1 MWIDPPESPP
11 ESHGRRA
18 RRPVGGPRGSGC
30 GQSGQAAVSF
40 VAVLPLLLAAAALL
54 AQIAVVGY
62 AAWSAAGAARAGAR
76 AELVGEPVAAAA
88 RAALPDSLSGRSRVS
103 VDGLGGEV
111 EVEID
116 APRLLPLIPRLGVD
130 ASAAMP
136 VERSSGG

>member
-1 MWIDPPESPP
+1 MSRNGD
-11 ESHGRRA
+11 
-18 RRPVGGPRGSGC
+18 

-54 AQIAVVGY
+54 AQTTVVGY

-88 RAALPDSLSGRSRVS
+88 RAALPDSLSRRSQVRV
-103 VDGLGGEV
+103 DELGGEV

-130 ASAAMP
+130 AAAAMP
-136 VERSSGG
+136 IGEAGDG